1 MFPFPCSAASEL
13 NSTTLPNAP
22 FAAYTPGSDQY
33 DECRAEDGS
42 VRPAWKSL
50 LSSLDELGSEG
61 ISKASGE
68 IERLVRESGAN
79 FQFSDIIKQSTRPW
93 KLAAIPLVL
102 NAQKWQVLEA
112 GLKQRVRL
120 LEAVLGDLL
129 GEQKL
134 LKARVLPAELLS
146 ANYNYFRAYHELPQT
161 KPRLDITATDLAR
174 DKDGTWWVT
183 GDRTRAPSGLGYALE
198 NRVITSRVF
207 QKFLRGNNVVRLAT
221 FFSSLQQHLKSL
233 AAGSPEN
240 PRVAILTP
248 GHHSYRYVEDAYL
261 ARYLGFTMVQ
271 GRDLAVR
278 GKKLNLKTLGGLL
291 PIDVL
296 CRHISDRKCDPLE
309 LKPSSQ
315 QGATGLLQTI
325 RSGNVAVANSIG
337 STLAQMPA
345 LMPFLPAASKF
356 LFGEEP
362 LLPSI
367 GTYWCGGQS
376 ERTFVLEH
384 LDELI
389 LRPAFYITARPPIEP
404 ASMTS
409 AQKSELI
416 DQIKSEPHNFVA
428 QHRPSRSTTPVWN
441 DGKLES
447 WHVALRSFQAQ
458 TAGGVEVMPGGLARV
473 SPDAHALD
481 RSPASGRLGL
491 DCWIANDKP
500 VDQEVT
506 LLKQSH
512 ASISLVRGGAEM
524 PSRVGESL
532 FWLGRSA
539 ERSESIARLLRA
551 TLIRI
556 AGETQLED
564 IVELPRMVAALA
576 ALGQLEPDH
585 VIAGLGEKLPSL
597 EKVLPES
604 LFDAEKPSGL
614 LAGIRDMGE
623 KAMAVHDRV
632 SLDAYRVIKKIGD
645 HLIRD
650 ADSSEAEIGA
660 TINRL
665 DGIVTDLQAFSGLAS
680 ESMTRTHGWRF
691 LQLGRRIERAY
702 QTAELMS
709 AMMISP
715 IVDEHAVLESILQT
729 TDSMMTYRSRY
740 LLQMQPTAVIDLL
753 INDETNPRSIVYQ
766 LLMIDQHVRE
776 LPSDDQ
782 EVGLG
787 ADEKMAL
794 ELLHRVTMQDPAE
807 LARINPRALRV
818 NLNELLTKLIDG
830 LPDLSDAITARYLI
844 HTGATVE
851 LTGRIDPVA
860 SRSGSA
866 AMDPMVLVLLRL
878 NSMFPSHLTT
888 SKFQCQIP
896 LVIASAI
903 IPIIDMNPP
912 LRFAKINCG

>member
-1 MFPFPCSAASEL
+1 M
-13 NSTTLPNAP
+13 
-22 FAAYTPGSDQY
+22 PGSDQY
-33 DECRAEDGS
+33 DECRAADGT

-50 LSSLDELGSEG
+50 VSSLDELGPAG
-61 ISKASGE
+61 ISKASNE

-79 FQFSDIIKQSTRPW
+79 FQFSDIIKQSARPW

-102 NAQKWQVLEA
+102 SAREWQSIEA
-112 GLKQRVRL
+112 GLKQRLRL
-120 LEAVLGDLL
+120 LEAILGDLL

-146 ANYNYFRAYHELPQT
+146 ANYNYFRVYHELPQT

-174 DKDGTWWVT
+174 NKDGTWWVT

-207 QKFLRGNNVVRLAT
+207 QKLLRGNNVVRVAS
-221 FFSSLQQHLKSL
+221 FFSSLQQHLNSL
-233 AAGSPEN
+233 AAGNPEN

-248 GHHSYRYVEDAYL
+248 GQHSYRYIEDAYL
-261 ARYLGFTMVQ
+261 ARYLGYTMVQ

-278 GKKLNLKTLGGLL
+278 GSRLNLKTLGGLL

-296 CRHISDRKCDPLE
+296 CRHISDRKSDPLE

-325 RSGNVAVANSIG
+325 RSGHVAVANSIG

-362 LLPSI
+362 SLPSI

-376 ERTFVLEH
+376 ERTFVLEN

-389 LRPAFYITARPPIEP
+389 LRPAFHVSPAPPIVP
-404 ASMTS
+404 AEMTT
-409 AQKSELI
+409 AEKSKLI
-416 DQIKSEPHNFVA
+416 DQIKAQPHSYVA
-428 QHRPSRSTTPVWN
+428 QYRPSRSTTPVWHE
-441 DGKLES
+441 GKLES
-447 WHVALRSFQAQ
+447 WHVALRSFQVQ
-458 TAGGVEVMPGGLARV
+458 TASGVEVMPGGLARV
-473 SPDAHALD
+473 SPDPRTLD
-481 RSPASGRLGL
+481 QSPASGRLGL

-500 VDQEVT
+500 VDQEIT
-506 LLKQSH
+506 LLRQSH
-512 ASISLVRGGAEM
+512 SSITLARGGAEM

-556 AGETQLED
+556 AGETQLQD

-585 VIAGLGEKLPSL
+585 AIAGLGEKLPSL
-597 EKVLPES
+597 EKVLPAS
-604 LFDAEKPSGL
+604 LFDTEKPGGL
-614 LAGIRDMGE
+614 LAGIRDMGQ
-623 KAMAVHDRV
+623 KAMSVHDRV
-632 SLDAYRVIKKIGD
+632 SLDAYRIIKKIGD
-645 HLIRD
+645 HLITNDQSD
-650 ADSSEAEIGA
+650 AIEIGA
-660 TINRL
+660 VINRL

-691 LQLGRRIERAY
+691 LELGRRIERAY
-702 QTAELMS
+702 QTAELLS
-709 AMMISP
+709 AMLVNP
-715 IVDEHAVLESILQT
+715 IDDEYPVLESILQT

-753 INDETNPRSIVYQ
+753 VNDETNPRSIGYQ
-766 LLMIDQHVRE
+766 LLMIDQH
-776 LPSDDQ
+776 
-782 EVGLG
+782 
-787 ADEKMAL
+787 
-794 ELLHRVTMQDPAE
+794 
-807 LARINPRALRV
+807 LR
-818 NLNELLTKLIDG
+818 
-830 LPDLSDAITARYLI
+830 
-844 HTGATVE
+844 
-851 LTGRIDPVA
+851 
-860 SRSGSA
+860 
-866 AMDPMVLVLLRL
+866 
-878 NSMFPSHLTT
+878 
-888 SKFQCQIP
+888 
-896 LVIASAI
+896 
-903 IPIIDMNPP
+903 
-912 LRFAKINCG
+912 